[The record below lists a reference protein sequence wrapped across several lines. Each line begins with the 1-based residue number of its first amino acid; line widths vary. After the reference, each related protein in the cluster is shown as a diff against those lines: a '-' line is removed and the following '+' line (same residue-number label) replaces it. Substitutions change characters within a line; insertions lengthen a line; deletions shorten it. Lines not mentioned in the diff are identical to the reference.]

1 MIYTNN
7 NNVEKKKKLKV
18 LVWKSMPENS
28 EDVTFHNENF
38 FFLKLNKKRWMI
50 QRKEMGET
58 QKDMEDLTYHG
69 SSKGHLENKI

>member
-1 MIYTNN
+1 MSRFTM
-7 NNVEKKKKLKV
+7 KK
-18 LVWKSMPENS
+18 
-28 EDVTFHNENF
+28 
-38 FFLKLNKKRWMI
+38 KLNKKRWMI